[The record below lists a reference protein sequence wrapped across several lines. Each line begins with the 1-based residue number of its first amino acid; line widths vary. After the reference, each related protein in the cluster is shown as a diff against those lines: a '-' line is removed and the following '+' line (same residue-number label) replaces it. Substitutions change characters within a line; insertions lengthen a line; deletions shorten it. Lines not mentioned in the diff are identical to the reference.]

1 MKKEKVIFLAV
12 AVFSCVTILFV
23 SCAKKTTSVEPYE
36 EVSSVGEPLATE
48 SASAAQQNIDVDLTV
63 MSSTMVYAEVFNML
77 IEPEQYV
84 GKTVKMSGDFFVYK
98 PVLADGTES
107 DRNFYACVIADATAC
122 CVQGMEFSLEEI
134 KKYPEEYPEQGSQI
148 TVVGTFEIYE
158 ELGVSGIRIKDA
170 KLI

>member
-1 MKKEKVIFLAV
+1 MKKEKTLFLAV
-12 AVFSCVTILFV
+12 VLFSCVTILFV
-23 SCAKKTTSVEPYE
+23 SCAKKSSAIVPSL
-36 EVSSVGEPLATE
+36 EVSSAGVSPATE

-122 CVQGMEFSLEEI
+122 CVQGMEFALEEI

-170 KLI
+170 KFV